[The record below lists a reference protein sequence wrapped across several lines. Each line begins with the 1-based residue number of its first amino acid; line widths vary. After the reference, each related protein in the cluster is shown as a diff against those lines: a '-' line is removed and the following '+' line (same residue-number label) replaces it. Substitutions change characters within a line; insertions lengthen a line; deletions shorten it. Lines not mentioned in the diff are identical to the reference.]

1 MKNLKIY
8 LISIIGTLTVGIL
21 SGLLTMNSMG
31 IYAFINRPPLSP
43 PSWLFPVVWTIL
55 YILMGIS
62 VAIYYTKTEKVPRI
76 YILQL
81 LVNFTWPLI
90 FFNLE
95 AYFLSF
101 IVILLLIVLV
111 VNMIREFYSVSKLSG
126 LLQIPY
132 LLWLVFATYLNFAI
146 YLLN

>member
-1 MKNLKIY
+1 MKNIKVFF
-8 LISIIGTLTVGIL
+8 ISIISTLLVGVL
-21 SGLLTMNSMG
+21 AGLLSMNNMG
-31 IYAFINRPPLSP
+31 IYSTITAPPLAP

-62 VAIYYTKTEKVPRI
+62 VGIYFIKTGKVPTI

-81 LVNFTWPLI
+81 LVNFIWPLI

-101 IVILLLIVLV
+101 IVILLLIILV
-111 VNMIREFYSVSKLSG
+111 INMIKEFLSVSKLAG
-126 LLQIPY
+126 FLQIPY
-132 LLWLVFATYLNFAI
+132 LLWLLFASYLNLAI

>member
-8 LISIIGTLTVGIL
+8 LISIISTLLVGIL
-21 SGLLTMNSMG
+21 SGLLTMNNMG

-62 VAIYYTKTEKVPRI
+62 VAIFYTKTEKVPKI

-81 LVNFTWPLI
+81 LVNFIWPLI

-111 VNMIREFYSVSKLSG
+111 IKMIQEFYKVSKISAI
-126 LLQIPY
+126 LQIPY
-132 LLWLVFATYLNFAI
+132 LLWLLFATYLNFAI